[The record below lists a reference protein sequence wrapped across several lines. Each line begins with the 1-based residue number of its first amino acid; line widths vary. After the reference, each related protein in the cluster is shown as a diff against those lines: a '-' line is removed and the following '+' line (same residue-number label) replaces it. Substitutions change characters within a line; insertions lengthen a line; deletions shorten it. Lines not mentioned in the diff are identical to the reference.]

1 MYFAFNCTLLFPF
14 SNPLNDIFPHF
25 ESQLEVIALPRQW
38 ICDNDLWQTF
48 GWTDWQASMKSNQR
62 SKSSLTLS
70 LLAQVSKLEEET
82 VRHCA
87 CAYGCMCFLVF
98 VWVCIA
104 WVGWAGS
111 RWTGSGCGLAA
122 KTLPDSNERQQQQW
136 VRKREKGTGAAYALD
151 VIYSLLII
159 VSSRTCA
166 NTFRS
171 FHSACCCCCCAK
183 ASG

>member
-1 MYFAFNCTLLFPF
+1 M
-14 SNPLNDIFPHF
+14 
-25 ESQLEVIALPRQW
+25 
-38 ICDNDLWQTF
+38 DLWQ
-48 GWTDWQASMKSNQR
+48 WPLTDFWMNWLTGEHEKQPAIEVVVDVVVVGASFQIGRRN
-62 SKSSLTLS
+62 
-70 LLAQVSKLEEET
+70 
-82 VRHCA
+82 CA
-87 CAYGCMCFLVF
+87 PLCVC
-98 VWVCIA
+98 VWVYVFSC
-104 WVGWAGS
+104 VCVSVYSMGGLGRQQMNRQRVRAGS
-111 RWTGSGCGLAA
+111 

>member
-1 MYFAFNCTLLFPF
+1 
-14 SNPLNDIFPHF
+14 
-25 ESQLEVIALPRQW
+25 
-38 ICDNDLWQTF
+38 
-48 GWTDWQASMKSNQR
+48 MKSNQR

-87 CAYGCMCFLVF
+87 CAYVCVF
-98 VWVCIA
+98 PCVC
-104 WVGWAGS
+104 VSVYSMGGLGRQQMNRQRVRAGS
-111 RWTGSGCGLAA
+111 

-171 FHSACCCCCCAK
+171 FHSAFSCCCCAK